1 MTVNDV
7 YARRVAALTRD
18 RILAC
23 AVAMADRD
31 GLDAVTL
38 RRIAGEL
45 GVHVTS
51 LYNHVATRDAV
62 TDGIV
67 DTLLDQAHLPTT
79 PVEWEEWVRTFFTAM
94 STLAAEHPG
103 AFAALSRRPVQGPR
117 AAASF
122 EVALEA
128 FGKAGLSV
136 EDGYNAVKAT
146 ALTALMVGLER
157 SAAAR
162 GEVLETDMEALPEES
177 FPQFHALRDQ
187 DPTAA
192 WSFSLE
198 TLVSGLRVQI
208 AERASAT

>member
-1 MTVNDV
+1 MV
-7 YARRVAALTRD
+7 ALTRE

-51 LYNHVATRDAV
+51 LYNHVPTRDAI

-79 PVEWEEWVRTFFTAM
+79 QVDWEEWVRSFFTVM
-94 STLAAEHPG
+94 SDMAVKHSG

-122 EVALEA
+122 EVALAA
-128 FGKAGLSV
+128 FSRVGLSP
-136 EDGYNAVKAT
+136 EDAYNAVKAT
-146 ALTALMVGLER
+146 ALTALMVGMER

-162 GEVLETDMEALPEES
+162 GELLETDIEELPEES

-187 DPTAA
+187 DPTSA

-198 TLVSGLRVQI
+198 TLVSGLRAQI
-208 AERASAT
+208 SERVVRR

>member
-1 MTVNDV
+1 VP
-7 YARRVAALTRD
+7 ALTRE

-51 LYNHVATRDAV
+51 LYNHVDTRDAI

-67 DTLLDQAHLPTT
+67 DLLLDQAHLPTA
-79 PVEWEEWVRTFFTAM
+79 PVGWEEWVRSFFAAM
-94 STLAAEHPG
+94 STMATQHPG
-103 AFAALSRRPVQGPR
+103 AFAALSRRPVQGAR

-122 EVALEA
+122 EVALAA
-128 FGKAGLSV
+128 FGTAGLSAQ
-136 EDGYNAVKAT
+136 DAYNAVKAV
-146 ALTALMVGLER
+146 ALTGLMVGMER
-157 SAAAR
+157 SMSVR
-162 GEVLETDMEALPEES
+162 GEILETVIDALPQES
-177 FPQFHALRDQ
+177 FPQFHALLGN
-187 DPTAA
+187 DPTTA

-198 TLVSGLRVQI
+198 TLVAGLRAQI
-208 AERASAT
+208 LARAATG

>member
-1 MTVNDV
+1 M
-7 YARRVAALTRD
+7 AALTRE

-51 LYNHVATRDAV
+51 LYNHVETRNAI

-67 DTLLDQAHLPTT
+67 EVLLDQAHLPVT
-79 PVEWEEWVRTFFTAM
+79 PLDWEEWVRSFFAAM
-94 STLAAEHPG
+94 GTIATQHPG
-103 AFAALSRRPVQGPR
+103 AFAAFSRRPVQGPR

-122 EVALEA
+122 EVALAA
-128 FGKAGLSV
+128 FGTAGLSR
-136 EDGYNAVKAT
+136 EDAYGAVKA
-146 ALTALMVGLER
+146 AAYTALMVGTER
-157 SAAAR
+157 SIAAR
-162 GEVLETDMEALPEES
+162 GELLETAVDELPAES
-177 FPQFHALRDQ
+177 FPQFHALEDH
-187 DPTAA
+187 DPTTA

-198 TLVSGLRVQI
+198 TLVAGLRAQI
-208 AERASAT
+208 SERAAAG

>member
-1 MTVNDV
+1 ML
-7 YARRVAALTRD
+7 RPVAALTRE

-51 LYNHVATRDAV
+51 LYNHVETRDAI

-67 DTLLDQAHLPTT
+67 ETLLDEAHLPVT
-79 PVEWEEWVRTFFTAM
+79 PLGWEEWVRSFFAAM
-94 STLAAEHPG
+94 DSVAGRHPG
-103 AFAALSRRPVQGPR
+103 AFAAFSHRPVQGPR

-122 EVALEA
+122 EVALGA
-128 FGKAGLSV
+128 FAEAGLSPQ
-136 EDGYNAVKAT
+136 DAYGAVKSVAFIG
-146 ALTALMVGLER
+146 LMVGTER
-157 SAAAR
+157 SMAAR
-162 GEVLETDMEALPEES
+162 GQQLETAMDELPAEA
-177 FPQFHALRDQ
+177 FPRFHALEGH
-187 DPTAA
+187 DPTSA

-198 TLVSGLRVQI
+198 TLVAGLRAQI
-208 AERASAT
+208 AALGQ